1 MTMVTAPETAAAAKT
16 LAQARKSGLVRPCGR
31 EDSAGRWY
39 PAPEEAC
46 AACCEGI
53 RTPSRAWPRSI
64 RAHCASGGHCQHLV
78 AEYPEAF
85 ARALVEAEAAEAEW
99 AAEAE

>member
-1 MTMVTAPETAAAAKT
+1 MVTAPETAAAAKT
-16 LAQARKSGLVRPCGR
+16 LAQARKSGLVRPRGR

-39 PAPEEAC
+39 PDPEAEAC
-46 AACCEGI
+46 TCCESI

>member
-16 LAQARKSGLVRPCGR
+16 LARARKSGLVRPRGR
-31 EDSAGRWY
+31 TDHVGRWRPY
-39 PAPEEAC
+39 RGEEAC
-46 AACCEGI
+46 TCCAGI
-53 RTPSRAWPRSI
+53 RAPSRAWPRSL
-64 RAHCASGGHCQHLV
+64 RAHCATAVHCQHLA